1 MFQDPNL
8 TRYLFVLKIMNFL
21 HKGLMKA
28 ITLLADIVNN
38 SKTETI
44 MTISKTQYTINDL
57 CFEAFKFY
65 DNVGVKNV
73 YARIR

>member
-1 MFQDPNL
+1 M
-8 TRYLFVLKIMNFL
+8 FVLKITNFL
-21 HKGLMKA
+21 HKGRMKA

-44 MTISKTQYTINDL
+44 MIISKTQYTINDL

>member
-8 TRYLFVLKIMNFL
+8 TRYLFVLKIINFL
-21 HKGLMKA
+21 HKGRIKT
-28 ITLLADIVNN
+28 ITLLADIVNI
-38 SKTETI
+38 SKIKAI
-44 MTISKTQYTINDL
+44 MKILKTQYTINDL
-57 CFEAFKFY
+57 CFEAFEFY

>member
-1 MFQDPNL
+1 
-8 TRYLFVLKIMNFL
+8 
-21 HKGLMKA
+21 MKA

-44 MTISKTQYTINDL
+44 MIISKTQYTINDL

-65 DNVGVKNV
+65 DNVGVKMYMQEYVENRFV
-73 YARIR
+73 NRFGPLEKTIKIMA

>member
-1 MFQDPNL
+1 MFQDSNL
-8 TRYLFVLKIMNFL
+8 TRYLFVLKIINFL
-21 HKGLMKA
+21 HKGRIKA

-38 SKTETI
+38 SKIKAI
-44 MTISKTQYTINDL
+44 MKILKTQYTINDL

>member
-1 MFQDPNL
+1 MYLIFVIDHLHLANILQTISRFKL
-8 TRYLFVLKIMNFL
+8 TRYLFVLKIVNFL

-44 MTISKTQYTINDL
+44 MIISKTQ
-57 CFEAFKFY
+57 
-65 DNVGVKNV
+65 
-73 YARIR
+73 